1 MKIVGLVLLILCLPF
16 APVAVSADAPNKATT
31 RLPLRTRI
39 QPFHGDSFWVEAH
52 FSEALVNSKTA
63 IIVTDMWNKHWC
75 PSETDRVKQLAQ
87 RMEPLLDKARS
98 SGMLIIH
105 APSGTMD
112 FYAHAPGRRLAK
124 DAPHTQPAAGLNLP
138 DVPLPVDDSDG
149 GCDTPAKQY
158 DAWSREIATL
168 SIKRGDVI
176 SDNGEE
182 IYDVL
187 KQHKIETVLYV
198 GVASNMCVLD
208 RSFGIKQLSRWGVRC
223 VLIRDM
229 TDAMYDPNMKPHV
242 SHAEANELVIQYV
255 EKYWAPTVSSIQL
268 LGALMGISPDG
279 GINRSRQSVR

>member
-1 MKIVGLVLLILCLPF
+1 MTIAGLVLLILGLLS
-16 APVAVSADAPNKATT
+16 APVAVSADAPNNATT

-39 QPFHGDSFWVEAH
+39 QPFHGDGPWVGAH
-52 FSEALVNSKTA
+52 FNEALVNSKTA
-63 IIVTDMWNKHWC
+63 IIVTDMWSEHWC

-98 SGMLIIH
+98 GGMLIIH

-112 FYAHAPGRRLAK
+112 FYAHAPGRLLAK
-124 DAPHTQPAAGLNLP
+124 DAPHTRPPTELSLP
-138 DVPLPVDDSDG
+138 DVPLPIDDSNG

-158 DAWSREIATL
+158 DAWSREISTL
-168 SIKRGDVI
+168 SIRRGDVI
-176 SDNGEE
+176 SDDGKE
-182 IYDVL
+182 IYNVL

-229 TDAMYDPNMKPHV
+229 TDAMYDSNMKPHV

-255 EKYWAPTVSSIQL
+255 EKYWAPTVSSSQVL
-268 LGALMGISPDG
+268 DALMGISADS
-279 GINRSRQSVR
+279 GINHSSQSVR